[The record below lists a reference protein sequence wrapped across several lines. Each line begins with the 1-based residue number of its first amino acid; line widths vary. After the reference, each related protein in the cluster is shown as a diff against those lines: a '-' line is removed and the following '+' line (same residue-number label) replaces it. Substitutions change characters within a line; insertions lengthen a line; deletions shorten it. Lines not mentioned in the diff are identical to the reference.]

1 MLIDSIVL
9 IFDVALLA
17 LLIVAIFISMRLN
30 AQLGLLR
37 HDRNE
42 LNRLINK
49 MTSENERIEASI
61 NQMQRNA
68 ETTQQELSEAT
79 AQSRHM
85 KQQLA
90 ALLRQGD
97 GLVNRMTEKIK
108 MSEMKYTPPPLK
120 KRGLEGVSPRTSQ
133 PVSDMIS
140 RARSQD
146 ARSQDARSQDAGT
159 LMEDEAEMDMV
170 SRNQA
175 PGSAKPRNPANRDS
189 IDRDS
194 GRQTRDNFLEKLNN
208 LSG

>member
-1 MLIDSIVL
+1 MLVDSIVL

-120 KRGLEGVSPRTSQ
+120 KRGLEGVNARTSQ

-146 ARSQDARSQDAGT
+146 ARSQDAGA
-159 LMEDEAEMDMV
+159 LMGDESEMV
-170 SRNQA
+170 
-175 PGSAKPRNPANRDS
+175 PRNTKPRDS

>member
-1 MLIDSIVL
+1 MLVDSIVL

-120 KRGLEGVSPRTSQ
+120 KRGLEGVSARTSQ

-146 ARSQDARSQDAGT
+146 AGA

-170 SRNQA
+170 PRNQA
-175 PGSAKPRNPANRDS
+175 PRNQANRDS

>member
-1 MLIDSIVL
+1 MLVDSIVL

-120 KRGLEGVSPRTSQ
+120 KRGLEGVNARTSQ

-146 ARSQDARSQDAGT
+146 AGA

-175 PGSAKPRNPANRDS
+175 PRNPANRDS

>member
-1 MLIDSIVL
+1 MLVDSIVL

-120 KRGLEGVSPRTSQ
+120 KRGLEGVNARTSQ

-146 ARSQDARSQDAGT
+146 AGA

-170 SRNQA
+170 SRNPA
-175 PGSAKPRNPANRDS
+175 PRNQANRESGIRDS

>member
-1 MLIDSIVL
+1 MLVDSIVL

-120 KRGLEGVSPRTSQ
+120 KRGLEGVNARTSQ

-146 ARSQDARSQDAGT
+146 AGA
-159 LMEDEAEMDMV
+159 LMEDEAEMDMLP
-170 SRNQA
+170 RNQ
-175 PGSAKPRNPANRDS
+175 ANRDS
-189 IDRDS
+189 GPRNQTDRDS

>member
-1 MLIDSIVL
+1 MLVDSIVL

-120 KRGLEGVSPRTSQ
+120 KRGLEGVNARTSQ

-146 ARSQDARSQDAGT
+146 AGT
-159 LMEDEAEMDMV
+159 LMEDEAEMDIIRRD
-170 SRNQA
+170 SGPRNAA
-175 PGSAKPRNPANRDS
+175 PGNQT
-189 IDRDS
+189 DRDS

>member
-1 MLIDSIVL
+1 MLVDSIVL

-120 KRGLEGVSPRTSQ
+120 KRGLEGVNARTSQ

-146 ARSQDARSQDAGT
+146 AGA

-170 SRNQA
+170 
-175 PGSAKPRNPANRDS
+175 PRNPAPRNQANRESGIRDS

>member
-1 MLIDSIVL
+1 MLVDSIVL

-17 LLIVAIFISMRLN
+17 LLVVAIFISMRLN

-37 HDRNE
+37 HDRDE

-85 KQQLA
+85 KQQLS

-97 GLVNRMTEKIK
+97 GLVNRMTEKIR
-108 MSEMKYTPPPLK
+108 MSEMKYTPPSLK
-120 KRGLEGVSPRTSQ
+120 KRGLEGVSARTS
-133 PVSDMIS
+133 PAVSDMIS
-140 RARSQD
+140 RARLEGEELESD
-146 ARSQDARSQDAGT
+146 DTRADNARTIA
-159 LMEDEAEMDMV
+159 
-170 SRNQA
+170 
-175 PGSAKPRNPANRDS
+175 
-189 IDRDS
+189 
-194 GRQTRDNFLEKLNN
+194 GRQKRDDFLKDLSN
-208 LSG
+208 LRD

>member
-1 MLIDSIVL
+1 MLVDSIVL

-120 KRGLEGVSPRTSQ
+120 KRGLEGVNARTSQ

-146 ARSQDARSQDAGT
+146 AGA

-175 PGSAKPRNPANRDS
+175 PGSAKPRNQANRDS

>member
-1 MLIDSIVL
+1 MLVDSIVL

-120 KRGLEGVSPRTSQ
+120 KRGLEGVNARTSQ

-146 ARSQDARSQDAGT
+146 AGA

-170 SRNQA
+170 PRNQA
-175 PGSAKPRNPANRDS
+175 SRDSGSRDS

>member
-1 MLIDSIVL
+1 MLVDSIVL

-120 KRGLEGVSPRTSQ
+120 KRGLEGVNARTSQ

-146 ARSQDARSQDAGT
+146 AGA

-170 SRNQA
+170 PRNQA
-175 PGSAKPRNPANRDS
+175 PRNQANRDS

>member
-1 MLIDSIVL
+1 MLVDSIVL

-30 AQLGLLR
+30 AQLSLLR

-68 ETTQQELSEAT
+68 ETTQHELSEAT

-120 KRGLEGVSPRTSQ
+120 KRGLEGVSARTSQ

-140 RARSQD
+140 RAR
-146 ARSQDARSQDAGT
+146 AQDAGI

-170 SRNQA
+170 PRNQT
-175 PGSAKPRNPANRDS
+175 NRDS
-189 IDRDS
+189 DSRDSRNKDSGYRDS
-194 GRQTRDNFLEKLNN
+194 GARDSRRQTRDSFLEQLSN
-208 LSG
+208 LSD

>member
-1 MLIDSIVL
+1 MLVDSIVL

-120 KRGLEGVSPRTSQ
+120 KRGLEGVNARTSQ

-140 RARSQD
+140 R
-146 ARSQDARSQDAGT
+146 ARSQDAGT

-170 SRNQA
+170 
-175 PGSAKPRNPANRDS
+175 PRNPAPRNQANRESGIRDS

>member
-1 MLIDSIVL
+1 MLVDSIVL

-120 KRGLEGVSPRTSQ
+120 KRGLEGVNARTSQ

-140 RARSQD
+140 RVRSQD
-146 ARSQDARSQDAGT
+146 ARSQDARSQDAGA

-170 SRNQA
+170 
-175 PGSAKPRNPANRDS
+175 PRNPAPRNQANRESGIRDS

>member
-1 MLIDSIVL
+1 MLVDSIVL

-120 KRGLEGVSPRTSQ
+120 KRGLEGVSARTSQ

-146 ARSQDARSQDAGT
+146 ARSQDAGA

-175 PGSAKPRNPANRDS
+175 PRNPANRDS